1 MFIQKD
7 SYDAVTNRTSLFN
20 KILRP
25 TMKKA
30 IQQNK
35 NHIHNDRFYYQ
46 TITNVLALDVFKLQF
61 NLKKHWKKFP
71 PQTPKEKIRCNF
83 NNITEFSETK
93 KTISQAGIQFHTFVL
108 PNEKQLSLLLKGL
121 SQIETNY
128 YR

>member
-61 NLKKHWKKFP
+61 NLKKP
-71 PQTPKEKIRCNF
+71 LEKISTSN
-83 NNITEFSETK
+83 TK
-93 KTISQAGIQFHTFVL
+93 RKDKI
-108 PNEKQLSLLLKGL
+108 
-121 SQIETNY
+121 
-128 YR
+128 